1 MNRRRKFQAIPNV
14 ASAQHA
20 TRAVPASTPT
30 PSTNSVAPN
39 ENAPFPTGH
48 SPPSSPLQ
56 LFAETDPSLYSADLS
71 QQHQTQQHHQQEHQ
85 QPPLFNQ
92 HEEHSQQ
99 VVLLD
104 ITATQPPPPPPFN
117 VDIESTE
124 NRIDDTQQP
133 QFGEMMNLPCSSSGN
148 ATTLVVVEPNL
159 QIPPPSA
166 GVSSSALFQKEKRKA
181 PPPKDKLVD
190 TKKFTMSDLVKW
202 KPKTENTLK
211 KKWAERRKQLKD
223 DETPN
228 RETLA
233 EEEALTA
240 DNDGTTTR
248 AEERAVAAAAAT
260 QQSSS
265 TTTGPRVMINE
276 RGEMVVDEQSL
287 VVMENPEQNNTL
299 ETVNDDL
306 LPRRI
311 TSLSFRR
318 KAHRSSVWSVLETDL
333 FYEVLSATGT
343 DFGLMHEFIPTR
355 TRVELK
361 NKFNR
366 EERSNARRLNEA
378 LRHPTMLDERLR
390 QRVERMLEQMA
401 DQ

>member
-1 MNRRRKFQAIPNV
+1 
-14 ASAQHA
+14 
-20 TRAVPASTPT
+20 
-30 PSTNSVAPN
+30 
-39 ENAPFPTGH
+39 
-48 SPPSSPLQ
+48 
-56 LFAETDPSLYSADLS
+56 
-71 QQHQTQQHHQQEHQ
+71 
-85 QPPLFNQ
+85 
-92 HEEHSQQ
+92 
-99 VVLLD
+99 
-104 ITATQPPPPPPFN
+104 
-117 VDIESTE
+117 
-124 NRIDDTQQP
+124 
-133 QFGEMMNLPCSSSGN
+133 MMPCSSSGT

-181 PPPKDKLVD
+181 PPLKDKLVD

-223 DETPN
+223 DETPS

-233 EEEALTA
+233 EEQPLTA
-240 DNDGTTTR
+240 ENDGATR
-248 AEERAVAAAAAT
+248 AEERAAAAAAAT

-265 TTTGPRVMINE
+265 TSTGPRVMINE

-333 FYEVLSATGT
+333 FYGVSLKKATNGT
-343 DFGLMHEFIPTR
+343 NYITISKMCYFLR
-355 TRVELK
+355 ALK
-361 NKFNR
+361 NG
-366 EERSNARRLNEA
+366 LG
-378 LRHPTMLDERLR
+378 L
-390 QRVERMLEQMA
+390 
-401 DQ
+401 